1 MKNRKKWIII
11 GVAALVVIAA
21 AAIGATRMNLTIGKQ
36 QKEDE
41 DKIEV
46 VRRGKFLV
54 KVRESGYL
62 RSFIEVD
69 VRSNVEGEILE
80 IFVDEGQLVAA
91 GQPLLKI
98 DEEQILE
105 ERKQAEA
112 NLDASEAQL
121 KQAELRIKITEKE
134 QASSLLQAANS
145 VAKMEASLASFIA
158 NKQQRIADAETQVAT
173 TLNSLNQD
181 NIDKR
186 QAEISL
192 AQAKLT
198 LERTQAS
205 LKSAKIAFE
214 TAESEYQRNQGLFEK
229 SLISKQ
235 ALEESQR
242 QLANATSQYET
253 SQKEVESQNETI
265 KSQEE
270 NINAREQAIES
281 RQATLELRKKNVET
295 LKTSQEA
302 EEKRLRADVEDART
316 RLQKIQETTEEE
328 KQLTQHAMVGAEAN
342 RLRSASQLK
351 SQQERYDWTTVTAP
365 MSGTITRLVVE
376 EGEIITSGRSSF
388 SRGEAIMRIA
398 DLTQMIVRTQINQVE
413 IGKIAEGQRAEIT
426 VDSHPGRIFEGR
438 VSEIS
443 PSATPRGQQNQSGVI
458 RFEVD
463 IEVLGSPPELMPGM
477 SADVDIIV
485 FEESDILQLPI
496 AAVMNPEIVTVTANL
511 TATQLGQF
519 QKGQK
524 LKIRNLIGK
533 EFPGSVGQILSDNS
547 EDNLEILLDGSPK
560 GLRTGPTELVIVI
573 SDNNELSG
581 VEAQVKSERQFF
593 VMLDTGETDT
603 DKKKEGQKGV
613 KTHIKVGERNITH
626 FQITEGL
633 KEGDRVFVPSMTELT
648 KDSGG
653 DDDDDDK

>member
-80 IFVDEGQLVAA
+80 IFVDEGELVAA

-112 NLDASEAQL
+112 NLEASEAQL

-134 QASSLLQAANS
+134 QASSLLQAENS
-145 VAKMEASLASFIA
+145 VAKAEASLASFIA

-205 LKSAKIAFE
+205 QKSAKIAFE
-214 TAESEYQRNQGLFEK
+214 TAESEYHRNQGLFEK
-229 SLISKQ
+229 NLISKQ

-413 IGKIAEGQRAEIT
+413 IGKIAEDQRAEIT

-547 EDNLEILLDGSPK
+547 EGNLEILLDGSPK

-593 VMLDTGETDT
+593 VMLDTGEAATE
-603 DKKKEGQKGV
+603 KKKEGQKGV

-653 DDDDDDK
+653 DDDDDK

>member
-11 GVAALVVIAA
+11 GVVALVVIAA
-21 AAIGATRMNLTIGKQ
+21 AAIGATRLNLTIGKQ
-36 QKEDE
+36 AKKEE
-41 DKIEV
+41 DKREV

-69 VRSNVEGEILE
+69 VRSNVEGEIVE
-80 IFVDEGQLVAA
+80 IFVEEGEVVEA
-91 GQPLLKI
+91 GQSLLKI

-105 ERKQAEA
+105 ERKQAQA
-112 NLDASEAQL
+112 NLDASVAQL
-121 KQAELRIKITEKE
+121 RQAELRIKITEKE

-145 VAKMEASLASFIA
+145 VAKAEASFASFIA

-173 TLNSLNQD
+173 TQNSLNQD
-181 NIDKR
+181 EIDRR

-192 AQAKLT
+192 GQAKLT
-198 LERTQAS
+198 LERTEAARR
-205 LKSAKIAFE
+205 SAKIAFE
-214 TAESEYQRNQGLFEK
+214 TAEAEYNRNKGLFEK
-229 SLISKQ
+229 KLISKQ
-235 ALEESQR
+235 AFEESQR
-242 QLANATSQYET
+242 GLASATSQYET
-253 SQKEVESQNETI
+253 SQKEVESQKETI

-270 NINAREQAIES
+270 NINARKQAIES
-281 RQATLELRKKNVET
+281 RIATLELRKKNVET
-295 LKTSQEA
+295 LKESQEA
-302 EEKRLRADVEDART
+302 EEKRLRAEVEDART

-328 KQLTQHAMVGAEAN
+328 KELTRHAKVSADAN
-342 RLRSASQLK
+342 RLRSESQLK
-351 SQQERYDWTTVTAP
+351 SQQERYEWTTVTAP

-413 IGKIAEGQRAEIT
+413 IGKIEEGQRAEIS
-426 VDSHPGRIFEGR
+426 VDSHPNRVFEGR

-443 PSATPRGQQNQSGVI
+443 PSATPRGQNSQDGVI

-463 IEVLGSPPELMPGM
+463 IEVIGSPPELLPGM

-485 FEESDILQLPI
+485 FEEPDILQIPI

-511 TATQLGQF
+511 TTEQLGRL

-533 EFPGSVGQILSDNS
+533 EFPGSVGQISSDNP
-547 EDNLEILLDGSPK
+547 DGNLEILLDGSPK
-560 GLRTGPTELVIVI
+560 GLRTGPTEIIIVI
-573 SDNNELSG
+573 SDDNQLSG
-581 VEAQVKSERQFF
+581 IEAQVKSEREFF
-593 VMLDTGETDT
+593 VMLDTGEDS
-603 DKKKEGQKGV
+603 DEKKEGEKGV

-626 FQITEGL
+626 FQITDGL
-633 KEGDRVFVPSMTELT
+633 KEGDRVFVPSMLELT
-648 KDSGG
+648 KDTGG
-653 DDDDDDK
+653 DGNDK